1 MPGAFNGLRYNAH
14 GVSKGGFGLGAIN
27 NILRE
32 LKRRNVFKIGV
43 AYIITAWLLIEV
55 SSVVLPTFK
64 APEWVMQVFTFFLIL
79 GFPLALI
86 IAWAFELTPD
96 GIRKTADV
104 SLEQSIT
111 PRTGRK
117 LNTLI
122 ITALVVALSV
132 SVYLNISGDRV
143 INRGETPAGTMD
155 ISVAVLPF
163 HNLSPSDE
171 NEFFAAGVHEDILT
185 YLSRIQDL
193 RIVSRTSV
201 LQYADRQVTAA
212 TIAEELGITHV
223 VEGSVRRAGNRVRVT
238 AQLIDATTDSHLWA
252 ENYDRDLTDIFQIQT
267 EVAQKIATALK
278 GKLTDGDTAQLRV
291 QTTSVAAYDLYITAR
306 ELMRRAG
313 VNGAKLDEARS
324 VAEQATEIDPD
335 FTDAWILQADIHGD
349 VYWFVH
355 DRSPE
360 RLARMKSAI
369 DRAFELNPDSLK
381 ARTVLAEYYYR
392 SAYDYTRA
400 LEQLETIY
408 QQTPNDSELLYNMGL
423 TLRRLDR
430 WKEANAMFEKASR
443 LAPTDQRIAG
453 EWLITAKD
461 SYDWDYAYRVADE
474 LNERF
479 PGDANMA
486 GSRAHM
492 YLWSS
497 GDVERAKQT
506 LANNRDI
513 SNFENVWGLYDTAI
527 YAGEYEKAAE
537 IAMTPPR
544 VFDLTTPGSSELW
557 AGSALK
563 LAGLENESTAMLED
577 AADILRAETA
587 KQYAENYAWPHAYLA
602 MAEAL
607 LGNSDEARASCD
619 RAQEILPR
627 DKDAVHGR
635 WIAGYCTRVYG
646 HIGDIDRAVDDI
658 IDLFGRPYGISLAQ
672 LKYDPRWK
680 FMAGEPRVAQLI
692 ATAEADIR

>member
-1 MPGAFNGLRYNAH
+1 
-14 GVSKGGFGLGAIN
+14 
-27 NILRE
+27 
-32 LKRRNVFKIGV
+32 
-43 AYIITAWLLIEV
+43 
-55 SSVVLPTFK
+55 
-64 APEWVMQVFTFFLIL
+64 MQVFTFFLIL

-96 GIRKTADV
+96 GMRKTVDV
-104 SLEQSIT
+104 PPEQSIA
-111 PRTGRK
+111 PQTGRR

-122 ITALVVALSV
+122 ITALVAALSV
-132 SVYLNISGDRV
+132 SVYLNISGDGDISRD
-143 INRGETPAGTMD
+143 NTPAGIAD

-171 NEFFAAGVHEDILT
+171 NKFFAAGVHEDILT
-185 YLSRIQDL
+185 YLSRIQDI
-193 RIVSRTSV
+193 RIISRTSV
-201 LQYADRQVTAA
+201 LQYADRQVTTA

-223 VEGSVRRAGNRVRVT
+223 VEGSVRRAGDRVRVT

-267 EVAQKIATALK
+267 EVAQKIAAALK
-278 GKLTDGDTAQLRV
+278 GELSDGDTAQLRA
-291 QTTSVAAYDLYITAR
+291 QTTNIAAYDLYVTAR

-313 VNGAKLDEARS
+313 LNGAKLDEAQII
-324 VAEQATEIDPD
+324 AAQATEIDPY

-349 VYWFVH
+349 VYWFVY

-360 RLARMKSAI
+360 RLTRMKSAI
-369 DRAFELNPDSLK
+369 DRAFELDPDSLK

-400 LEQLETIY
+400 LEQLEVVY

-430 WKEANAMFEKASR
+430 WDDANSMFEKASR
-443 LAPTDQRIAG
+443 LAPTDRRIAE
-453 EWLITAKD
+453 EWLNTAKD
-461 SYDWDYAYRVADE
+461 SYDWDYAFRVADE
-474 LNERF
+474 LHERF
-479 PGDANMA
+479 PGNANIA
-486 GSRAHM
+486 GSRASI

-497 GDVERAKQT
+497 GDVERAKQV
-506 LANNRDI
+506 LSVNIDM
-513 SNFENVWGLYDTAI
+513 SDFENIWGQYDTAI
-527 YAGEYEKAAE
+527 YAGEYKKAAE
-537 IAMTPPR
+537 IVMTPPR
-544 VFDLTTPGSSELW
+544 AFDLTTPGSSEIW
-557 AGSALK
+557 AGSALR
-563 LAGLENESTAMLED
+563 LAGMKGESTAMLEN

-587 KQYAENYAWPHAYLA
+587 KQYADNYAWPHAYRA

-607 LGNSDEARASCD
+607 LGNSDAARASCD

-635 WIAGYCTRVYG
+635 WIAGYCARVYG

-658 IDLFGRPYGISLAQ
+658 VDLYGKPYGISLAQ

-680 FMAGEPRVAQLI
+680 FLTLEPRVAQLI